1 MLEQDNSDV
10 SLLTLRL
17 HDLARPVLQVSSVTS
32 IRETAEAMTAAN
44 NNAVLIVDDG
54 KLSGIVTDQNFRVRV
69 VAAGRDP
76 GAPIAEIMTR
86 KPLTLPP
93 AAAASE
99 AFLLMASRNI
109 RHIPVVDSHTQAIHG
124 VVGATDLL
132 RSQSHNTVYLI
143 GDIYL
148 AKDVETVQQ
157 LSQHIPQALVSMVRS
172 QLTAYHVTHAL
183 SSIGHAITR
192 RLLQLAEQQLGAPP
206 VAYAFL
212 VAGSMARS
220 EQTAYSDQDNGLL
233 LSDDYDEALH
243 GDYFLQLAQFVSDG
257 LDACGYRYC
266 SGDIMATNP
275 QWRQPLA
282 VWRQYFSGWIDSP
295 APQALLHATIFFD
308 LRSLYGDETLF
319 TQLQHDILQQ
329 TRSNRLFQS
338 YLAANALSFR
348 PPLGFFKGFLL
359 EESATGSKGLD
370 MKKRGVVP
378 VIDLIR
384 VYTLALGLPEQNTR
398 ERMEALQH
406 QAAGVGISA
415 GSLADLQ
422 EAFEFISS
430 LRLQHQARQIE
441 AGIAPDHTVPPAQFS
456 ALEQRHLKNAF
467 EVISDLQSALARQYQ
482 ADNFR

>member
-1 MLEQDNSDV
+1 MEQDNNGV

-17 HDLARPVLQVSSVTS
+17 HDLARPVLQVDSATS
-32 IRETAEAMTAAN
+32 IRETAEAMTSAN
-44 NNAVLIVDDG
+44 NNAALIIDGG

-69 VAAGRDP
+69 VAAGFDP
-76 GAPIAEIMTR
+76 DEPVASIMTR
-86 KPLTLPP
+86 EPLTLPHT
-93 AAAASE
+93 AAASE

-109 RHIPVVDSHTQAIHG
+109 RHIPIVDPHTQAIHG
-124 VVGATDLL
+124 VVSATDLL
-132 RSQSHNTVYLI
+132 RSQSYNAVYLI
-143 GDIYL
+143 GDIHL
-148 AKDVETVQQ
+148 AKDAPALQR

-172 QLTAYHVTHAL
+172 ELTAYHVAHAL

-192 RLLQLAEQQLGAPP
+192 RLLQLGEQQFGAPP
-206 VAYAFL
+206 VAYVFL

-233 LSDDYDEALH
+233 LADDYDETLH
-243 GDYFLQLAQFVSDG
+243 GDYFVQLAQFVSDG

-266 SGDIMATNP
+266 SGNIMATNP

-282 VWRQYFSGWIDSP
+282 VWRNYFSDWINSP
-295 APQALLHATIFFD
+295 SPQALLNASIFFD
-308 LRSLYGDETLF
+308 LRCLSGDETLF
-319 TQLQHDILQQ
+319 TQLQHGILQQ

-338 YLAANALSFR
+338 YLAANAMSFR
-348 PPLGFFKGFLL
+348 PPLGFFKGFVL
-359 EESATGSKGLD
+359 EEGAAGSKGLD

-378 VIDLIR
+378 IIDLIR

-398 ERMEALQH
+398 ERMAALQ
-406 QAAGVGISA
+406 QQTTDVGISA

-422 EAFEFISS
+422 DAFEFISN

-441 AGIAPDHTVPPAQFS
+441 AGIAPDHYVPPEQFS
-456 ALEQRHLKNAF
+456 ALEQRYLKNAF
-467 EVISDLQSALARQYQ
+467 EVVSDLQSALARQYQ